1 MSALGGF
8 EGIYARMDRLF
19 TAAYEE
25 EREISAGERTEQQ
38 MENAPL
44 TARKEAPKASSGA
57 QISMPVNITI
67 SGMTVRETADVDKIA
82 GELVRRIKR
91 AGELMPNI

>member
-25 EREISAGERTEQQ
+25 ERDINVHEAEEKQEESFPA
-38 MENAPL
+38 A
-44 TARKEAPKASSGA
+44 ARREAPKASSGA